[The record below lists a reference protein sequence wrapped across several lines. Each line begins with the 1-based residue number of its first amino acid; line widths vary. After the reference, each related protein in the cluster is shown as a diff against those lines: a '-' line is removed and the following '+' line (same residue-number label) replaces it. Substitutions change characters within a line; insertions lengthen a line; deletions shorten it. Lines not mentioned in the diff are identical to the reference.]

1 MIYYIS
7 SNDKKPK
14 IKQTLTHK
22 YTMRFQRF
30 TIHFIPDRTSEEGKN
45 ISHFFKLNSICCD
58 DFKIAD
64 FLRVIQHVI
73 KTSLQMTSTL
83 LLIHLIFD
91 KKFCQWSDFRS
102 IVCARWLVNLKKNV
116 LIFISFDPLYIVQQ
130 CQNIFIRS
138 HHPENK
144 TWVIDTYSTWASYQI
159 WLSGSAKFISYF

>member
-1 MIYYIS
+1 
-7 SNDKKPK
+7 
-14 IKQTLTHK
+14 
-22 YTMRFQRF
+22 
-30 TIHFIPDRTSEEGKN
+30 
-45 ISHFFKLNSICCD
+45 
-58 DFKIAD
+58 
-64 FLRVIQHVI
+64 
-73 KTSLQMTSTL
+73 MTSTL

-159 WLSGSAKFISYF
+159 WLSGSAKIHFIFLVQLASPNDIVLLLYTHIMTSLCIYLIHDYKFWIYYYHYIAG